1 MSQLF
6 DDLFALDRKIA
17 NRWKIRTH
25 DNVRHVLTAADI
37 DFIFVD
43 LIRSARN
50 TDITENQGSAIVMLL
65 NASMAA
71 NSARSSAALRRIIH
85 YVNIWQRA
93 IRLNLQPLVGE
104 EKLQPIA
111 DFFRNGAVSRIMFK
125 SPGTNISYAPFD
137 YVAVGQLILNRDVQ
151 VFISKTGG
159 LSTLSSVSGAY
170 FHARNCL
177 MLYGMNP
184 RDRRRDLVHE
194 GTHVIQDWED
204 VTSLAHH
211 NESDAF
217 IAQAIAELTLE
228 PDATDDEDGD
238 VSKKAFAAARM
249 VINKTATDSNAAW
262 QRAYTD
268 VVSAVGN
275 RYRKYGMREN
285 MIEDEEGTSER
296 TRYQELLQ
304 KITTVNAVGNV
315 VNGILDKAGATLSR
329 VLP

>member
-50 TDITENQGSAIVMLL
+50 TDLTENQGSAIVKLL

-71 NSARSSAALRRIIH
+71 NSARSAAALHRIIH
-85 YVNIWQRA
+85 CNRWPIFFAMAPSAGSCSKVRA
-93 IRLNLQPLVGE
+93 RISPMRRSTTSRSASSFS
-104 EKLQPIA
+104 IA
-111 DFFRNGAVSRIMFK
+111 TCR
-125 SPGTNISYAPFD
+125 
-137 YVAVGQLILNRDVQ
+137 

-159 LSTLSSVSGAY
+159 LSTLSSVSGTY
-170 FHARNCL
+170 SHARNCL

-238 VSKKAFAAARM
+238 VSKKAFGAARM

-262 QRAYTD
+262 QKAYTD
-268 VVSAVGN
+268 VVSAVSN

-315 VNGILDKAGATLSR
+315 VNGILDKAGETLSR

>member
-93 IRLNLQPLVGE
+93 IRLNLQAIVGE

-151 VFISKTGG
+151 GFYQQDRWT
-159 LSTLSSVSGAY
+159 
-170 FHARNCL
+170 FHAVECQWNVL
-177 MLYGMNP
+177 P
-184 RDRRRDLVHE
+184 RKKL
-194 GTHVIQDWED
+194 
-204 VTSLAHH
+204 
-211 NESDAF
+211 
-217 IAQAIAELTLE
+217 
-228 PDATDDEDGD
+228 PDA
-238 VSKKAFAAARM
+238 V
-249 VINKTATDSNAAW
+249 
-262 QRAYTD
+262 
-268 VVSAVGN
+268 
-275 RYRKYGMREN
+275 RYESPG
-285 MIEDEEGTSER
+285 
-296 TRYQELLQ
+296 
-304 KITTVNAVGNV
+304 
-315 VNGILDKAGATLSR
+315 
-329 VLP
+329 